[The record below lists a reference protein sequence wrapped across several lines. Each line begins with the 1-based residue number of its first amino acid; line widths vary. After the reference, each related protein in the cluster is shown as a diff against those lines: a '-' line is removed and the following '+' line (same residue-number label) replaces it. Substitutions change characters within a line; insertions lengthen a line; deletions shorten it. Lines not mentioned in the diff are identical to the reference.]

1 MKSIKTLITLFLL
14 FVCTVLS
21 ANKLFYIVDLK
32 KEIGSTTWLYVK
44 NGLLEAHNQKADAV
58 IIHMNTYGGSVQF
71 ADSIRTAIL
80 NDSLPVY
87 CFVDNNAASAG
98 ALIAIACDS
107 IYMRSG
113 SNIGAATVVDQTGKQ
128 MPDKYQSYMRS
139 TIRST
144 AESHGA
150 DTVYVNGKKELRWRR
165 NPRIAEAMVDSRIV
179 IPGLIDSTKV
189 LTFTTE
195 EAIAN
200 GYCEGK
206 AENIRQIIDE
216 QLKEKDYE
224 IKRYKPTWFDE
235 VKGFLMNP
243 AFQAVLITLII
254 GGIYFELQS
263 PGMGFPSIVAAVA
276 GVLYFAPLYIDGL
289 AANWEIIVFFI
300 GVILLIVEIF
310 AIPGFGIFGI
320 LGIILMVGSLILSL
334 VDNVLFTFDNVNERE
349 WAKALMTVLIGFI
362 ASGGLLFYIANRI
375 GHKGLFRKLA
385 LNATQETDK
394 GYVST
399 DMSLK
404 EHVGEI
410 GKAYTD
416 LRPSGKIEIN
426 GNLYDSIAIYGFIE
440 RGKSVVVRRQ
450 ESAQL
455 YVEEINNQD

>member
-1 MKSIKTLITLFLL
+1 MKSIKTLMTLSLL
-14 FVCTVLS
+14 FICSLLY
-21 ANKLFYIVDLK
+21 ANKLFYVVDLK

-44 NGLLEAHNQKADAV
+44 NGLQEAHNQKADAV
-58 IIHMNTYGGSVQF
+58 IIHMNTYGGAVLF

-113 SNIGAATVVDQTGKQ
+113 ANIGAATVVDQTGKQ

-150 DTVYVNGKKELRWRR
+150 DTVIVNGKKEIRWRR
-165 NPRIAEAMVDSRIV
+165 NPLIAEAMVDSRIV
-179 IPGLIDSTKV
+179 VPGLIDSTKV

-195 EAIAN
+195 EAIKN

-206 AENIRQIIDE
+206 AESIK
-216 QLKEKDYE
+216 QLIEDRLQEKDYE

-263 PGMGFPSIVAAVA
+263 PGMGFPSIVAVVA
-276 GVLYFAPLYIDGL
+276 AILYFAPLYIDGL
-289 AANWEIIVFFI
+289 AANWEIIIFVI
-300 GVILLIVEIF
+300 GVVLLIVEIF
-310 AIPGFGIFGI
+310 VIPGFGIFGI
-320 LGIILMVGSLILSL
+320 LGIIFIIGALILSL
-334 VDNVLFTFDNVNERE
+334 IDNVLFTFDRVNERE
-349 WAKALMTVLIGFI
+349 WAKASMTVLIGFL
-362 ASGGLLFYIANRI
+362 ASGGLLIYLANRI
-375 GHKGLFRKLA
+375 GHKGMFRKLA
-385 LNATQETDK
+385 LTTTQETDK
-394 GYVST
+394 GYVSS
-399 DMSLK
+399 DLSLK
-404 EHVGEI
+404 KHVGET
-410 GKAYTD
+410 GVAFTD
-416 LRPSGKIEIN
+416 LRPSGKILIN
-426 GNLYDSIAIYGFIE
+426 GVHYDAIAIYGFVE
-440 RGKSVVVRRQ
+440 KGKPVIVRRQ

-455 YVEEINNQD
+455 YIEEIKNQD

>member
-1 MKSIKTLITLFLL
+1 MKSIKTLITLFLP

-44 NGLLEAHNQKADAV
+44 NGLIEAHNQKADAV

-195 EAIAN
+195 EAITN

-276 GVLYFAPLYIDGL
+276 GILYFAPLYIDGL

-362 ASGGLLFYIANRI
+362 ASGGVLFYIANRI
-375 GHKGLFRKLA
+375 GLKGLFRKLA

-416 LRPSGKIEIN
+416 LRPSGKIEIK

>member
-195 EAIAN
+195 EAITN

-224 IKRYKPTWFDE
+224 IKRYKPT
-235 VKGFLMNP
+235 
-243 AFQAVLITLII
+243 
-254 GGIYFELQS
+254 
-263 PGMGFPSIVAAVA
+263 
-276 GVLYFAPLYIDGL
+276 
-289 AANWEIIVFFI
+289 
-300 GVILLIVEIF
+300 
-310 AIPGFGIFGI
+310 
-320 LGIILMVGSLILSL
+320 
-334 VDNVLFTFDNVNERE
+334 
-349 WAKALMTVLIGFI
+349 
-362 ASGGLLFYIANRI
+362 
-375 GHKGLFRKLA
+375 
-385 LNATQETDK
+385 
-394 GYVST
+394 
-399 DMSLK
+399 
-404 EHVGEI
+404 
-410 GKAYTD
+410 
-416 LRPSGKIEIN
+416 
-426 GNLYDSIAIYGFIE
+426 
-440 RGKSVVVRRQ
+440 
-450 ESAQL
+450 
-455 YVEEINNQD
+455 